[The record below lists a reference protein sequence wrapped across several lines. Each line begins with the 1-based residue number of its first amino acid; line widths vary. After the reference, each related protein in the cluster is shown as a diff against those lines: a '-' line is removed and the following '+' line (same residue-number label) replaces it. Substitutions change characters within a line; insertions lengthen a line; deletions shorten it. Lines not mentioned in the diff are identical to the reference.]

1 MGGLKTPPFSG
12 FPVLDTRT
20 ETGAMLLRLGHLKLD
35 KKRWTL
41 PQRLQRVRGPAHA
54 VTLNLRLPGPS
65 GMSFQGLLSLL
76 PRLQE
81 ASRPHAGD

>member
-35 KKRWTL
+35 KERWTL
-41 PQRLQRVRGPAHA
+41 PQRLQKEHGPAHA
-54 VTLNLRLPGPS
+54 PISDS
-65 GMSFQGLLSLL
+65 GFQN
-76 PRLQE
+76 
-81 ASRPHAGD
+81 

>member
-1 MGGLKTPPFSG
+1 MEA
-12 FPVLDTRT
+12 
-20 ETGAMLLRLGHLKLD
+20 ETDDVATSQGMLMASRGW
-35 KKRWTL
+35 KRQRTL